1 MSRQIV
7 IGKDGEQ
14 KFPII
19 NAGVSRQHARITITG
34 NEWILEDLNSTNG
47 TYIRDKDGNF
57 ERVLTKRINED
68 TVIRLGDSSLNG
80 YTFWAH
86 HVLEED
92 PNDYAYEFCKISQ
105 LYTMLFEK
113 RRLFIEVTQK
123 KIRNKRI
130 LVGLSGPL
138 LSLIIIVLFEI
149 RFGYMLISPI
159 TLILQQFIPQRINTE
174 EIDRKIK
181 NVTVC
186 PKCGR
191 PLSEYEIKSQQCMSC
206 KSHS

>member
-68 TVIRLGDSSLNG
+68 TVIRLGDSSING

-86 HVLEED
+86 HVLAEN
-92 PNDYAYEFCKISQ
+92 PNDYAYEFAKIYQLREQLIAEKKAAMVKSQ
-105 LYTMLFEK
+105 
-113 RRLFIEVTQK
+113 QK
-123 KIRNKRI
+123 AKILRI
-130 LVGLSGPL
+130 GITLIPAL
-138 LSLIIIVLFEI
+138 LSLFLTDIIHI
-149 RFGYMLISPI
+149 RAVMIIPTIFMA
-159 TLILQQFIPQRINTE
+159 FIPQRMGTE
-174 EIDRKIK
+174 QIDNKIK
-181 NVTVC
+181 NTLVC